1 MAVTVPVQGHK
12 GSFVL
17 IQDQPPDL
25 RQSRVPLRRRSLR
38 AYLIF
43 QRALLDKLD
52 RGILHRIV
60 RNGSAKHQTLQC
72 LGRNVHDRTVFTAC
86 RNVHVRHLA
95 GQQFAIN
102 QDEVLQR
109 QFIGKLRR
117 TGKAYFHF
125 QPALALVGLELLRA
139 AISELR
145 RRNKV
150 GADFQQLKIYRAP
163 RLRHCRRYTGRD
175 NDRTN

>member
-1 MAVTVPVQGHK
+1 
-12 GSFVL
+12 
-17 IQDQPPDL
+17 
-25 RQSRVPLRRRSLR
+25 LRRRSLR

-60 RNGSAKHQTLQC
+60 RNGSARHQTLQC

-86 RNVHVRHLA
+86 RNVHVRNLA

-102 QDEVLQR
+102 QDEVFQR

-117 TGKAYFHF
+117 AGKGYFHF
-125 QPALALVGLELLRA
+125 QPALALVGLELLVL
-139 AISELR
+139 IFS
-145 RRNKV
+145 NSKST
-150 GADFQQLKIYRAP
+150 AP
-163 RLRHCRRYTGRD
+163 RGCAIAIATLAETMIALIKIVRFI
-175 NDRTN
+175 